1 MVFMVFYFYTT
12 TNQAIISGCIF
23 GDDMN
28 TPKYFPK
35 IYPYSARQ
43 ENLYRIL
50 QSVGLDSLILNAG
63 PSLTYLTGLH
73 FHLSERPV
81 LVFFIPNK
89 TPIIVLPELE
99 QEKLK
104 HLPYEL
110 EDFPYGE
117 DSQQWSGVLKHATQS
132 VKLNKM
138 KNGVEPKQMRLL
150 ELNLLL
156 TAASIEDFIPADDC
170 VSKLRMYKE
179 EGELCAMRQAVS
191 IAEQALIA
199 TLPFAKTGMLERE
212 LAAEL
217 TLQLFRAG
225 TDPQLVFSPIVSSGP
240 NSANPHAT
248 PSDRPLTPG
257 DLLVI
262 DWGASFNGYASDITR
277 TFCIG
282 QLETKFIEIGKV
294 VLDANIAARRTAKPG
309 IAIDLVDRAARSVI
323 ESAGYGKFFTHRT
336 GHGLGMEGHEEPY
349 IRADNLMLLE
359 PGMTFTIEP
368 GIYLP
373 DRNGVRI
380 EDDIVIT
387 DTGSESLTSLP
398 REIIQLV

>member
-1 MVFMVFYFYTT
+1 
-12 TNQAIISGCIF
+12 
-23 GDDMN
+23 MN
-28 TPKYFPK
+28 TNFNLSKTSQYT
-35 IYPYSARQ
+35 SRQ
-43 ENLYRIL
+43 ENLYEIL
-50 QSVGLDSLILNAG
+50 QTAGLDSLILNAG

-81 LVFFIPNK
+81 LVFFIPRRV
-89 TPIIVLPELE
+89 PIIVLPELE

-104 HLPYEL
+104 NLPYKIEAY
-110 EDFPYGE
+110 PYGE
-117 DSQQWSGVLKHATQS
+117 DPQQWSSVIKNATLS
-132 VKLNKM
+132 VKLNRM
-138 KNGVEPKQMRLL
+138 KNGVEPRQLRLL
-150 ELNLLL
+150 EFKLLL
-156 TAASIEDFIPADDC
+156 TSASIEDFIPADDY

-179 EGELCAMRQAVS
+179 EGELSSMRQAVT

-199 TLPFAKTGMLERE
+199 TLPYVKTGMSERQ

-225 TDPQLVFSPIVSSGP
+225 SDAQLAFSPIVSSGP

-248 PSDRPLTPG
+248 PSDRLLALG

-262 DWGASFNGYASDITR
+262 DWGASYNGYTSDITR
-277 TFCIG
+277 TFSIG
-282 QLETKFIEIGKV
+282 QAETEFIQIGKV
-294 VLDANIAARRTAKPG
+294 VFEANSAGRGMARPG

-349 IRADNLMLLE
+349 IRANNPMLLE
-359 PGMTFTIEP
+359 PRMTFTIEP

-373 DRNGVRI
+373 GRNGVRI

-387 DTGSESLTSLP
+387 DTGSESLTNLP
-398 REIIQLV
+398 REVIQLV